1 MTRNC
6 TWPLEAEGSFEPK
19 KEREAG
25 ALSPTYLG
33 SEICQLPECPWKQVL
48 PHSSLQMRKQ
58 PGQHL
63 DGSLVGPREEELFK
77 LCLDCQPTETEI
89 INICC
94 SKPLTQWSSVTQQ
107 GKTNV
112 SDNPT
117 VSHNQAAGLF
127 LFLLILSRTSPKLTK
142 QDKGHVSNC
151 LVGFFFLI
159 F

>member
-25 ALSPTYLG
+25 TLSPTYLG
-33 SEICQLPECPWKQVL
+33 SEICQLSECPWKQVL

-107 GKTNV
+107 GKTNECV
-112 SDNPT
+112 RQ
-117 VSHNQAAGLF
+117 SHGL
-127 LFLLILSRTSPKLTK
+127 P
-142 QDKGHVSNC
+142 
-151 LVGFFFLI
+151 
-159 F
+159 